1 MSDIRVIV
9 PDSLKAD
16 VRSILKQQD
25 LTLSQAVRLFFREIV
40 EHGGLPFAAGH
51 GQPNATTLAAMKA
64 SQNPANLK
72 TYSSADEMFASW
84 DADE

>member
-40 EHGGLPFAAGH
+40 EHGGLPFAAGQQGRPH
-51 GQPNATTLAAMKA
+51 AAA
-64 SQNPANLK
+64 S
-72 TYSSADEMFASW
+72 ASRAAARRRAGRSW
-84 DADE
+84 IRFQ